1 MSLFNAVSSLHK
13 APCHHCVFRF
23 ASQRHLI
30 LPIILVFACLL
41 SNIDLEVKKMRFITV
56 QSSFFIGQV
65 SWNTR

>member
-23 ASQRHLI
+23 ASELQAI
-30 LPIILVFACLL
+30 LPIIIVFVCLL